1 MARKYLKPKYG
12 WIKLFSYLKVVVV
25 LICKSTC
32 RMFSF
37 IIGIVLFLFR
47 SSLFLSLSKLLYHE
61 IQVTGKHAL
70 VSRMRQSMALCC
82 SLWFYFS
89 FGLIP
94 CCPINETIF

>member
-47 SSLFLSLSKLLYHE
+47 SSLSSCLCPNYFTMKSKLLVNMH
-61 IQVTGKHAL
+61 
-70 VSRMRQSMALCC
+70 
-82 SLWFYFS
+82 
-89 FGLIP
+89 
-94 CCPINETIF
+94 